1 MKPRMP
7 NSPPAVPDD
16 CHVADDQRRNGENL
30 GVCGIGDLSL
40 PYDLAGRLVDGEHAP
55 VEGD

>member
-7 NSPPAVPDD
+7 NSPPAVPTIA
-16 CHVADDQRRNGENL
+16 CADDQRRNGNL
-30 GVCGIGDLSL
+30 GVYGIGDLSF